1 MEFLTFFTL
10 FLTVL
15 TPVEMSQSSVWTTYR
30 KDNTA
35 SFMHTYTVNKIL
47 DLKLSLWQNYIHKI
61 FVPKS
66 KWSEFFLFSPDG
78 EQEGGCVFE

>member
-1 MEFLTFFTL
+1 
-10 FLTVL
+10 
-15 TPVEMSQSSVWTTYR
+15 MSQRSVSTTYR

-47 DLKLSLWQNYIHKI
+47 DIKLSLWQNYIHKI

-66 KWSEFFLFSPDG
+66 KWSEFFLFGPDG
-78 EQEGGCVFE
+78 EQEGGFCIFE